1 MTTTE
6 LPQWVKNLTDPAL
19 NKTFR
24 EEPKDLLL
32 SPFGYKPVAII
43 GAHSNRSKVKN
54 SANIAVSTHNIN
66 QLQAQKAW
74 QIAFGPARSIPMNF
88 VMSYMSGTSLQ
99 IIPIMTA
106 LMMLVGPIKAL
117 FGIATAFR
125 PVLGNK
131 DIEGQVR
138 AAMVVFVLGQGV
150 LMFIGIR
157 KLNQMGLL
165 PNTTSDWL
173 AWENL
178 LDYNRGIESYSF

>member
-1 MTTTE
+1 ME
-6 LPQWVKNLTDPAL
+6 LPQWIKNLTDPAFT
-19 NKTFR
+19 KTFR
-24 EEPKDLLL
+24 EEPKDTLLP
-32 SPFGYKPVAII
+32 PFGYKPII
-43 GAHSNRSKVKN
+43 ITGTHPDKSKVKN
-54 SANIAVSTHNIN
+54 SANAAISIQNIN
-66 QLQAQKAW
+66 QLQTQKAW

-99 IIPIMTA
+99 IIPIMTT

-117 FGIATAFR
+117 FGIVTAFK

-138 AAMVVFVLGQGV
+138 VAMFIYVLGQSV

-173 AWENL
+173 AWEKL
-178 LDYNRGIESYSF
+178 VDYNKDIESYSF